1 MSKASASLVLVGA
14 SSRMVPHPQ
23 QAVKRRCRG
32 GPQPSGCNY
41 PRGCWQY
48 DIVCGVIL
56 AFIFLV
62 PNTIFDGS
70 VLHQE
75 QKVAASVSEERVSIS
90 ADDEIE

>member
-1 MSKASASLVLVGA
+1 MLANFAHATFRILFWT
-14 SSRMVPHPQ
+14 
-23 QAVKRRCRG
+23 
-32 GPQPSGCNY
+32 Y

-70 VLHQE
+70 LLHQE